1 MVIRSHASDLGKGLG
16 MRPWI
21 AVAYSAPV
29 VAATAVFI
37 VYPIGQGSF
46 SDGMPLGISGTS
58 WFVRLRLSYTLATQL
73 AFNALLEAFG
83 VMLPTRRTM

>member
-1 MVIRSHASDLGKGLG
+1 

-46 SDGMPLGISGTS
+46 SDGMPLGISGTFPTPPTYLLIS
-58 WFVRLRLSYTLATQL
+58 ESEVVDQCAATPSVGGRWTCNTSYCWA
-73 AFNALLEAFG
+73 AC
-83 VMLPTRRTM
+83 RK